1 MRAASCLQL
10 LQFTVK
16 GSLVVENVLVETIIP
31 PTLILLQAKAK
42 LLGVA
47 MGFPNGFRY
56 DVAVKKKVCR
66 FLGCFFVIQHFV
78 LLVSQDRQNCDDFV
92 TLERTLG

>member
-31 PTLILLQAKAK
+31 PTLILLQAKVK
-42 LLGVA
+42 RLGVA

-56 DVAVKKKVCR
+56 DVAAKKKVCR
-66 FLGCFFVIQHFV
+66 FSGCFFVIQHFV
-78 LLVSQDRQNCDDFV
+78 LLVSQDGQNCDDFV